1 MSISSEITRISNNI
15 QDTIDVIEQTGVSIP
30 AGANSDNLPSLA
42 QALANEKQ
50 DKLTGTQGQ
59 VVGFDENG
67 NAVPQAAP
75 NTGVTSFNGRTG
87 AVTPQRGDYTADMV
101 GARPNTW
108 TPTASDV
115 GAAPSSHTHAASE
128 IVSGTFSTSRLPT
141 IPLTKGGT
149 GKTTAAKS
157 LYALINGCLSLTDAT
172 IASGDYFALL
182 DISATTGKRITLANL
197 CDYLSAN
204 LSFPSGANIET
215 GGYTGTGTSGNAN
228 RNSLSFPFSPR
239 VVIVSGEVEGSSITM
254 IAVKPVYYVPVIAAY
269 SSVNG
274 GGVSSNNAFWSTN
287 SFSWYSDA
295 GVIQQLNYDGVTYGY
310 AAFG

>member
-1 MSISSEITRISNNI
+1 MSSYTKNLNLLKKDPLADGADTFNISTMLNDNW
-15 QDTIDVIEQTGVSIP
+15 DKIDAAYGDIP
-30 AGANSDNLPSLA
+30 EMDFVPNSRKVNGKPLSSDVT
-42 QALANEKQ
+42 
-50 DKLTGTQGQ
+50 LTAS
-59 VVGFDENG
+59 D
-67 NAVPQAAP
+67 
-75 NTGVTSFNGRTG
+75 
-87 AVTPQRGDYTADMV
+87 V

-108 TPTASDV
+108 TPTAAQVGAVPTSRTINGKQLTSNITLDVEDV

-128 IVSGTFSTSRLPT
+128 IASGTFSTSRLPT

-149 GKTTAAKS
+149 GQTTAAKS

-182 DISATTGKRITLANL
+182 DTSAATGKKITLSDL
-197 CDYLSAN
+197 CDYLNAN
-204 LSFPSGANIET
+204 LTLPNVAIGS
-215 GGYTGTGTSGNAN
+215 YVGTGTEGNAN

-254 IAVKPVYYVPVIAAY
+254 IAVKPVYYVPVIEAY
-269 SSVNG
+269 SGVNG